1 MTIRVCTNGKY
12 VEINDSM
19 DFYVGRGGRC
29 GSGYYV
35 FGEKAKLYKVL
46 EKHLVFKTESGSLVK
61 TKKETMETVG
71 KAAKERYWVGI
82 GDRTGQ
88 KNYYHERVKFYNER
102 KCCFEY
108 K

>member
-1 MTIRVCTNGKY
+1 MTIRVWKNGKY
-12 VEINDSM
+12 VEINDSI
-19 DFYVGRGGRC
+19 DFYVGRC
-29 GSGYYV
+29 GSCHSV

-46 EKHLVFKTESGSLVK
+46 EKHLVFKTESGSIVK

-88 KNYYHERVKFYNER
+88 KDYYNERVKFYNER
-102 KCCFEY
+102 KHCFEY